1 MLIFGVTGNIGSG
14 KSTISKMLSDLGAF
28 TIDADVIALTVVIP
42 NSQTF
47 AQVVNEFG
55 LSILQD
61 DGTLDRKSLAS
72 IVFTDP
78 RKLAI
83 LNEIVHPAI
92 MGSIKLMVEKYR
104 KTLSDEA
111 VVVIDA
117 PLIVETEFLSLVDS
131 LLVVAADENVR
142 LKRLLKKGY
151 SREDA
156 LARMKSQTPS
166 DVLVTHADY
175 IINNNGTLEEL
186 KEKVDELWEKI
197 SGE

>member
-1 MLIFGVTGNIGSG
+1 VLIFGVTGNIGSG